1 MPTITDIAVNNYGVT
16 VADPQVTDVVSVYAD
31 KRVRGSLEM
40 IRKLYNYNHWLFN
53 KIRPFI
59 RGSVCEV
66 GSGIGNITQ
75 FLVNYDRVVGI
86 EPSLTSV
93 RELRAGFSAHSN
105 VSFAHSYLAD
115 CSDSDVLPG
124 SFDSVICLNV
134 LEHIE
139 DDVAALDT
147 MRRLCRPKGRVSIL
161 VPAHQMLYGE
171 LDRAFGHFR
180 RYTKKTLARAFQ
192 QAGLRP
198 THSTYL
204 NSIGFLGWLAESR
217 ILKHS
222 QISDRGAGM
231 MNRLVPFIDAV
242 ERLFPLPF
250 GQSVV
255 MIGTPQKG

>member
-1 MPTITDIAVNNYGVT
+1 MDIAVNNCGVT
-16 VADPQVTDVVSVYAD
+16 APEPQVAELVPVCAD
-31 KRVRGSLEM
+31 SRVRSSLEV

-53 KIRPFI
+53 KVRPFI

-75 FLVNYDRVVGI
+75 FLVNYERVVGI

-93 RELRAGFSAHSN
+93 RELREMFSAHSN
-105 VSFAHSYLAD
+105 VRFAHSYLAD
-115 CSDSDVLPG
+115 YLCSDVSPAA
-124 SFDSVICLNV
+124 FDSVVCLNV

-147 MRRLCRPKGRVSIL
+147 MRRLCKPKGRVSIL

-171 LDRAFGHFR
+171 LDRTFGHFR
-180 RYTKKTLARAFQ
+180 RYTKKTLARAFE

-198 THSTYL
+198 THSVYL
-204 NSIGFLGWLAESR
+204 NAIGFLGWLAESR
-217 ILKHS
+217 IWKRS
-222 QISDRGAGM
+222 QISDRGART

-242 ERLFPLPF
+242 ERLLPLPF

-255 MIGTPQKG
+255 MIGTPTKA